1 MNGPFGLGFAY
12 APAPRETVETVLP
25 GDDPNE
31 SLVSQLAALYE
42 EKQELQSALGV
53 STSHEIIARFAEQH
67 AGAGAPDSMLA
78 SLTDQL
84 ASLYQEKQ
92 ELEAAL
98 GCSSAHEIVALVNE
112 LRSSIRTLVD
122 DSRRRLQYEATLLE
136 THERFLA

>member
-25 GDDPNE
+25 GADPND
-31 SLVSQLAALYE
+31 SLVTQLAALYE
-42 EKQELQSALGV
+42 EKQELQQALGV
-53 STSHEIIARFAEQH
+53 STSAEIIERLTADRGP
-67 AGAGAPDSMLA
+67 GASDSMLA

-98 GCSSAHEIVALVNE
+98 GCSSAHDVVALVSE

-136 THERFLA
+136 THERYLA